1 MKKIYT
7 LILIALIAV
16 SCKKDSKENKETESY
31 KTDHVKLMPVS
42 HASFGMTWKDK
53 LFLVDPVGD
62 AEIYKDFGKPDYV
75 LITDIHGDHFS
86 AETLDNLGDDFTILA
101 PEAVYKEMPKSLQ
114 KLTKVISNDEKFSA
128 NKIEI
133 TAVPMYNI
141 TRERLEN
148 HPKGRGNGYLLDL
161 GGYRIYVSGDTENI
175 SEMSELKD
183 IDLALICMNLPYT
196 MSVEQAVESV
206 LQFEPEK
213 VIPYHYRGKKDGK
226 AHFSDVGHFK
236 KILGK
241 ENPDIKV
248 ELLDWYKE

>member
-7 LILIALIAV
+7 LIFIAFIAV

-31 KTDHVKLMPVS
+31 KTDHVELMPVS
-42 HASFGMTWKDK
+42 HASFGLTWKDK

-62 AEIYKDFGKPDYV
+62 AEVYKKFGKADYV

-86 AETLDNLGDDFTILA
+86 AETLEKLGDGFTIFA
-101 PEAVYKEMPKSLQ
+101 PEAVYKEMPESLRKS
-114 KLTKVISNDEKFSA
+114 TKVISNGDFFSI
-128 NKIEI
+128 KSFEI
-133 TAVPMYNI
+133 TAIPMYNI
-141 TRERLEN
+141 TRERMEY

-161 GGYRIYVSGDTENI
+161 DGYRIYVSGDTENI

-206 LQFEPEK
+206 LQFEPKK
-213 VIPYHYRGKKDGK
+213 VIPYHFRGKKDGETY
-226 AHFSDVGHFK
+226 FSDVKYFK
-236 KILGK
+236 KILNK
-241 ENPDIKV
+241 QKPDIEV